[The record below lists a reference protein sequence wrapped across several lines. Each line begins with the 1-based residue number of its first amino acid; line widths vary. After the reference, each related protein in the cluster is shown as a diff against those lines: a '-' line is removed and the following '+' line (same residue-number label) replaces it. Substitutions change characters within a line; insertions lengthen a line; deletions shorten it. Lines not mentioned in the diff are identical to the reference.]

1 MEQRHLTFLQNLLGP
16 ERVSVKPTDLD
27 AHSQDESFHPPHP
40 PEVVVWPESAE
51 EISAILHYAN
61 RERLPVTPWSG
72 GSSLEGNPIPV
83 YGGILLAL
91 YNMNKILAINE
102 ADLQVVVQPGVVYDE
117 LNARLARYGLF
128 FPPAPGSADVATIG
142 GMAANNSSGMHA
154 VRYGA
159 TRDYVL
165 ALEVVLPDGRI
176 VRLGKPVIKSASG
189 YDLVRMDR
197 DGSNKLGLFPPEGSE
212 GIQPQDLVW
221 SAGELRDSGNLAIG
235 VIFQQNFWIVDSIT
249 GEACQITGDGIT
261 SRIDWK

>member
-1 MEQRHLTFLQNLLGP
+1 
-16 ERVSVKPTDLD
+16 
-27 AHSQDESFHPPHP
+27 
-40 PEVVVWPESAE
+40 
-51 EISAILHYAN
+51 
-61 RERLPVTPWSG
+61 
-72 GSSLEGNPIPV
+72 V

-91 YNMNKILAINE
+91 YNMNKILTINE
-102 ADLQVVVQPGVVYDE
+102 DDLQVVVQPGVVYDE

-189 YDLVRMDR
+189 YDLVR
-197 DGSNKLGLFPPEGSE
+197 LFVGSE
-212 GIQPQDLVW
+212 GTL
-221 SAGELRDSGNLAIG
+221 G
-235 VIFQQNFWIVDSIT
+235 VITEIT
-249 GEACQITGDGIT
+249 LRLRLVMEKRAAVATLSAMEAAARTI
-261 SRIDWK
+261 